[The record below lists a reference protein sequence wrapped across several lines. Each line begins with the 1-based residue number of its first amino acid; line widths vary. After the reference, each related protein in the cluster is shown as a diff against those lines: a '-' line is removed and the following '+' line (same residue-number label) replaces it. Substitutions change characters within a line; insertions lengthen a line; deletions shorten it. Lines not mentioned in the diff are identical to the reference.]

1 MASNFSKEKYLIGL
15 ATKKFPILYI
25 SENRY
30 SSQSTLQDDKENMTY
45 MSKLAK
51 TSYSG
56 VLALTLL
63 GGASVLPVSAQSACP
78 RHTFVAPSPT
88 NRTFTGTHGDWQW
101 SIEIPS
107 NYRAMA
113 LSGGSSVKIMSP
125 SEYDMARC
133 LLRESPEDPLLS
145 TGFFNLAHIE
155 LTSDSADWV
164 SYRIRNADEIR
175 ESDDGIPFT
184 VDTSENVMA
193 NFFLGYA
200 PGRSVR
206 VIRIVG
212 DADSVYVQE
221 MINGIRITQVD

>member
-1 MASNFSKEKYLIGL
+1 MIHVG
-15 ATKKFPILYI
+15 KF
-25 SENRY
+25 
-30 SSQSTLQDDKENMTY
+30 
-45 MSKLAK
+45 AK
-51 TSYSG
+51 TLYSG
-56 VLALTLL
+56 LLALTLL
-63 GGASVLPVSAQSACP
+63 GGASALPASAQSACP

-113 LSGGSSVKIMSP
+113 LNGGSSIQIMSP
-125 SEYDMARC
+125 SEYELARC
-133 LLRESPEDPLLS
+133 LLRERSGDPLLS
-145 TGFFNLAHIE
+145 ASFFNLAFIHLE
-155 LTSDSADWV
+155 SESADWV
-164 SYRIRNADEIR
+164 SYWMRNADEIR

-200 PGRSVR
+200 PGKAVR
-206 VIRIVG
+206 AIRIVG

-221 MINGIRITQVD
+221 MIHGIRITQVD